1 MRNLKKQHNL
11 STFFVQSIDIGPVL
25 LVDASVIRQDGKRQD
40 QQRIHLCY
48 SLNENRMKQV
58 KVSDQHTAESLTHFS
73 MEKGNLV
80 MADAGYGTAHNYI
93 YAQEQGADVILRIT
107 PKNFCLYDADG
118 EKISLTALLEEAE
131 EKHME
136 WIDVFASC
144 RYKGKTRF
152 VRVIAHRL
160 PACQAEKARKRKNVF
175 LRKNMEFFIQP
186 TKNVKSHLHR

>member
-1 MRNLKKQHNL
+1 
-11 STFFVQSIDIGPVL
+11 
-25 LVDASVIRQDGKRQD
+25 
-40 QQRIHLCY
+40 
-48 SLNENRMKQV
+48 
-58 KVSDQHTAESLTHFS
+58 
-73 MEKGNLV
+73 